1 MQCQI
6 YFLTMS
12 DEKKKS
18 YKMKQSSA
26 NNPVITVY
34 GISGL
39 QTLLSHVDPHL
50 IAARLNKKACIVGV
64 DYIF

>member
-1 MQCQI
+1 
-6 YFLTMS
+6 
-12 DEKKKS
+12 
-18 YKMKQSSA
+18 MKQSSA

-39 QTLLSHVDPHL
+39 QTLSHVDPHL
-50 IAARLNKKACIVGV
+50 IAARLNNKACIVGV

>member
-1 MQCQI
+1 MQGQI

-12 DEKKKS
+12 DKKNNS

-39 QTLLSHVDPHL
+39 QTLSHVDPHL
-50 IAARLNKKACIVGV
+50 IAARLNNKACIVDV